1 MLLHS
6 LWSDY
11 QLTVSHVARLQD
23 EDASLDM
30 IQSQVDALRQTVA
43 AVGDSTSV
51 YSVWNYLS
59 DQISRINDSLQTTSS
74 QVLPYL

>member
-1 MLLHS
+1 VLLYS

-11 QLTVSHVARLQD
+11 QLTVSQVARLQD

-30 IQSQVDALRQTVA
+30 IQSQVDAVLQTVA
-43 AVGDSTSV
+43 AVGDATSV

-59 DQISRINDSLQTTSS
+59 DQVSHINNSLQTTST
-74 QVLPYL
+74 QVVPY

>member
-1 MLLHS
+1 MLLYS

-11 QLTVSHVARLQD
+11 QLTVSQVARLQD

-30 IQSQVDALRQTVA
+30 IQSQVDAVRQTVA
-43 AVGDSTSV
+43 AVGDATSV

-59 DQISRINDSLQTTSS
+59 DQVSHINNSLQTTST
-74 QVLPYL
+74 QVVPY

>member
-1 MLLHS
+1 MLLYS

-11 QLTVSHVARLQD
+11 QLTVSQVARLQD

-30 IQSQVDALRQTVA
+30 IQSQVDAVLQTVA
-43 AVGDSTSV
+43 AVGDATSV

-59 DQISRINDSLQTTSS
+59 DQVSHINNSLQTTST
-74 QVLPYL
+74 QVVPY